1 MKTAV
6 MNIAAGQCVKF
17 HNEPCLVLEHRQNG
31 TLLMTCNQIEA
42 KFGGSNNYAKSALA
56 KHLNSTFLEALTE
69 NHVDEVLLRK
79 VDLTA
84 VNGSTEY
91 GSVVCRVAP
100 LTLDEYRRLR
110 GIIPLPESWEWFA
123 TPWSTPAV
131 NEDDTWVAGLNTGDV
146 CCLGADGG
154 LVSGHCHYSYGSRP
168 AFLIP
173 SDYAVEVDEE
183 NPLEQFSLND
193 LLAEINRRVT
203 SEE

>member
-131 NEDDTWVAGLNTGDV
+131 NEDDTWVAGLGTNGV
-146 CCLGADGG
+146 VDGG
-154 LVSGHCHYSYGSRP
+154 YYNYSGGSRP

>member
-6 MNIAAGQCVKF
+6 VNIAAGQCVKF

-69 NHVDEVLLRK
+69 NHADEVLLRE

-91 GSVVCRVAP
+91 GLLMCKVAP
-100 LTLDEYRRLR
+100 LTIDEYRRLR
-110 GIIPLPESWEWFA
+110 DIIPLPESWEWFA

-131 NEDDTWVAGLNTGDV
+131 NEDDTWVAGLFTSGYVSFNRYGD
-146 CCLGADGG
+146 
-154 LVSGHCHYSYGSRP
+154 SFGSRP

>member
-42 KFGGSNNYAKSALA
+42 KFGSSNNYAKSALA

-131 NEDDTWVAGLNTGDV
+131 NEDDTWVAGLFTNGNV
-146 CCLGADGG
+146 DGG
-154 LVSGHCHYSYGSRP
+154 YYLISSGSRP

>member
-131 NEDDTWVAGLNTGDV
+131 NEDDTWVAGLYAYGNVNDNYYG
-146 CCLGADGG
+146 
-154 LVSGHCHYSYGSRP
+154 SSFGSRP

>member
-69 NHVDEVLLRK
+69 NHADEVLLRE

-91 GSVVCRVAP
+91 GLLVCKVAP
-100 LTLDEYRRLR
+100 LTIDEYRRLR
-110 GIIPLPESWEWFA
+110 DIIPLPESWEWFA

-131 NEDDTWVAGLNTGDV
+131 NEDDTWVAGLNTS
-146 CCLGADGG
+146 GG
-154 LVSGHCHYSYGSRP
+154 VSHNYYGNSYGSRP

-193 LLAEINRRVT
+193 LLAEIHRRVT
-203 SEE
+203 SAE

>member
-6 MNIAAGQCVKF
+6 VNIAAGQCVKF

-69 NHVDEVLLRK
+69 NHADEVLLRE

-91 GSVVCRVAP
+91 GLLMCKVAP
-100 LTLDEYRRLR
+100 LTIDEYRRLR
-110 GIIPLPESWEWFA
+110 DIIPLPESWEWFA

-131 NEDDTWVAGLNTGDV
+131 NEDDTWVAGLNT
-146 CCLGADGG
+146 
-154 LVSGHCHYSYGSRP
+154 SGNVYYGSFGNSYGSRP

>member
-131 NEDDTWVAGLNTGDV
+131 NEDDTWVAGLGTDGDV
-146 CCLGADGG
+146 DGYG
-154 LVSGHCHYSYGSRP
+154 YIYSSSSRP

>member
-131 NEDDTWVAGLNTGDV
+131 NEDDTWVAGLDTV
-146 CCLGADGG
+146 GG
-154 LVSGHCHYSYGSRP
+154 VSFNGCGSSSGSRP

>member
-131 NEDDTWVAGLNTGDV
+131 NEDDTWVAGLDTVGNVGGDNYSV
-146 CCLGADGG
+146 
-154 LVSGHCHYSYGSRP
+154 SYGSRP

>member
-131 NEDDTWVAGLNTGDV
+131 NEDDTWVAGLNTNGSV
-146 CCLGADGG
+146 GG
-154 LVSGHCHYSYGSRP
+154 SHYYGNSYGSRP

>member
-56 KHLNSTFLEALTE
+56 KHPNSTFLEALTE
-69 NHVDEVLLRK
+69 NHADEVLLRE

-91 GSVVCRVAP
+91 GLLMCKVAP
-100 LTLDEYRRLR
+100 LTIDEYRRLR
-110 GIIPLPESWEWFA
+110 DIIPLPESWEWFA

-131 NEDDTWVAGLNTGDV
+131 NEDDIWVAGLNTYGSVYGDGY
-146 CCLGADGG
+146 CSSL
-154 LVSGHCHYSYGSRP
+154 GSRP

>member
-56 KHLNSTFLEALTE
+56 EHLNSTFLEALTE

-131 NEDDTWVAGLNTGDV
+131 NKDDTWVTGLGSSGNVSNYYYGD
-146 CCLGADGG
+146 
-154 LVSGHCHYSYGSRP
+154 SNGSRP

>member
-131 NEDDTWVAGLNTGDV
+131 NEDDTWVAGLVTNGSVHGDDY
-146 CCLGADGG
+146 GN
-154 LVSGHCHYSYGSRP
+154 SNGSRP

>member
-31 TLLMTCNQIEA
+31 TLLMTCNRIEA

-69 NHVDEVLLRK
+69 NHADEVLLRE

-91 GSVVCRVAP
+91 GILMCKVAP

-110 GIIPLPESWEWFA
+110 DIIPLPESWEWFA

-131 NEDDTWVAGLNTGDV
+131 NEDDTWVAGLNTNGN
-146 CCLGADGG
+146 
-154 LVSGHCHYSYGSRP
+154 VSNGYFSNSLGSRP

>member
-110 GIIPLPESWEWFA
+110 DIIPLPESWEWFA

-131 NEDDTWVAGLNTGDV
+131 NEDDTWVAGLST
-146 CCLGADGG
+146 DGNVG
-154 LVSGHCHYSYGSRP
+154 NDLYYNSYGSRP

-173 SDYAVEVDEE
+173 SDYAVKVDEE

>member
-131 NEDDTWVAGLNTGDV
+131 NEDDTWVTGLDSNGGV
-146 CCLGADGG
+146 DG
-154 LVSGHCHYSYGSRP
+154 SYYDHSYSSRP

>member
-6 MNIAAGQCVKF
+6 MNIAAGQRVKF

-69 NHVDEVLLRK
+69 NHADEVLLRE

-91 GSVVCRVAP
+91 GLLMCKVAP

-110 GIIPLPESWEWFA
+110 DIIPLPESWEWFA

-131 NEDDTWVAGLNTGDV
+131 NEDDTWVAGLRTN
-146 CCLGADGG
+146 GG
-154 LVSGHCHYSYGSRP
+154 VGYDNYNNSRGSRP

>member
-110 GIIPLPESWEWFA
+110 DIIPLPESWEWFA

-131 NEDDTWVAGLNTGDV
+131 NTGHV
-146 CCLGADGG
+146 CCLGTNGVVDSNGYSN
-154 LVSGHCHYSYGSRP
+154 SGGSRP

>member
-131 NEDDTWVAGLNTGDV
+131 NEDDTWVAGLYTNGN
-146 CCLGADGG
+146 
-154 LVSGHCHYSYGSRP
+154 VSNLLYNFSHGSRP

>member
-131 NEDDTWVAGLNTGDV
+131 NEDDTWVAGLNTNGNV
-146 CCLGADGG
+146 GNYYYCL
-154 LVSGHCHYSYGSRP
+154 SSTGSRP

>member
-131 NEDDTWVAGLNTGDV
+131 NEDDTWVAGLDTDGDV
-146 CCLGADGG
+146 SSYCYN
-154 LVSGHCHYSYGSRP
+154 YSSGSRP

>member
-6 MNIAAGQCVKF
+6 MNIAAGQCAKF

-69 NHVDEVLLRK
+69 NHADEVLLRE

-91 GSVVCRVAP
+91 GLLMCKVAP

-110 GIIPLPESWEWFA
+110 DIIPLPESWEWFA

-131 NEDDTWVAGLNTGDV
+131 NEDDAWVAGLNT
-146 CCLGADGG
+146 DGY
-154 LVSGHCHYSYGSRP
+154 VSYYGCYHSRGSRP

>member
-131 NEDDTWVAGLNTGDV
+131 NEDDTWVAGLSTNGN
-146 CCLGADGG
+146 
-154 LVSGHCHYSYGSRP
+154 VSSHYYSNSYGSRP

>member
-131 NEDDTWVAGLNTGDV
+131 NEDDTWVVGLDTNGDV
-146 CCLGADGG
+146 GG
-154 LVSGHCHYSYGSRP
+154 DYYYDSYGSRP

>member
-6 MNIAAGQCVKF
+6 VNIAAGQCVKF

-69 NHVDEVLLRK
+69 NHADEVLLRE

-91 GSVVCRVAP
+91 GLLMCKVAP
-100 LTLDEYRRLR
+100 LTIDEYRRLR
-110 GIIPLPESWEWFA
+110 DIIPLPESWEWFA

-131 NEDDTWVAGLNTGDV
+131 NEDDTWVAGLNTYSV
-146 CCLGADGG
+146 LCLNTDGN
-154 LVSGHCHYSYGSRP
+154 VDYSGCSYSGGSRP
-168 AFLIP
+168 AFLIH

>member
-131 NEDDTWVAGLNTGDV
+131 NEDDTWVAGLGTG
-146 CCLGADGG
+146 GG
-154 LVSGHCHYSYGSRP
+154 VGYGYCNNSHGSRP

>member
-110 GIIPLPESWEWFA
+110 DIIPLPESWEWFA

-131 NEDDTWVAGLNTGDV
+131 NEDDTWVAGLRT
-146 CCLGADGG
+146 DGSVYG
-154 LVSGHCHYSYGSRP
+154 NHYDYSRGSRP

>member
-6 MNIAAGQCVKF
+6 VNIAAGQCVKF

-69 NHVDEVLLRK
+69 NHADEVLLRE

-91 GSVVCRVAP
+91 GLLMCKVAP
-100 LTLDEYRRLR
+100 LTIDEYRRLR
-110 GIIPLPESWEWFA
+110 DIIPLPESWEWFA

-131 NEDDTWVAGLNTGDV
+131 NEDDTWVAGLDASGNV
-146 CCLGADGG
+146 NYGG
-154 LVSGHCHYSYGSRP
+154 SCSISSGSRP

>member
-131 NEDDTWVAGLNTGDV
+131 NEDDTWVAGLDTR
-146 CCLGADGG
+146 GG
-154 LVSGHCHYSYGSRP
+154 VSSLSYIGSFGSRP

>member
-110 GIIPLPESWEWFA
+110 DIIPLPESWEWFA

-131 NEDDTWVAGLNTGDV
+131 NEDDTWVAGLGTSGYV
-146 CCLGADGG
+146 DGG
-154 LVSGHCHYSYGSRP
+154 GYSVSYGSRP

>member
-131 NEDDTWVAGLNTGDV
+131 NEDDTWVAGLSS
-146 CCLGADGG
+146 DGNVNDG
-154 LVSGHCHYSYGSRP
+154 IYYNYSYGSRP

>member
-131 NEDDTWVAGLNTGDV
+131 NEDDTWVAGLSTDGDV
-146 CCLGADGG
+146 SNDYYN
-154 LVSGHCHYSYGSRP
+154 YSDGSRP

>member
-69 NHVDEVLLRK
+69 NHADEVLLRE

-91 GSVVCRVAP
+91 GLLMCKVAP
-100 LTLDEYRRLR
+100 LTIDEYRRLR
-110 GIIPLPESWEWFA
+110 DIIPMPESWEWFA

-131 NEDDTWVAGLNTGDV
+131 NEDDTWVAGLYAN
-146 CCLGADGG
+146 GG
-154 LVSGHCHYSYGSRP
+154 VSSYYYCNSIGSRP

>member
-131 NEDDTWVAGLNTGDV
+131 NEDDTWVAGLNANGSVDNYYY
-146 CCLGADGG
+146 DF
-154 LVSGHCHYSYGSRP
+154 SGGSRP

>member
-110 GIIPLPESWEWFA
+110 DIILLPESWEWFA

-131 NEDDTWVAGLNTGDV
+131 NEDDTWVAGLGT
-146 CCLGADGG
+146 
-154 LVSGHCHYSYGSRP
+154 SGNVNGNYYSNSHGSRP

>member
-131 NEDDTWVAGLNTGDV
+131 NEDDTWVAGLGTNGY
-146 CCLGADGG
+146 
-154 LVSGHCHYSYGSRP
+154 VSYYSYFNSRGSRP

>member
-1 MKTAV
+1 VKTAV

-131 NEDDTWVAGLNTGDV
+131 NEDDTWVAGLGTSGNV
-146 CCLGADGG
+146 DGSSYG
-154 LVSGHCHYSYGSRP
+154 GSGGSRP

>member
-131 NEDDTWVAGLNTGDV
+131 NEDDTWVAGLGT
-146 CCLGADGG
+146 DGY
-154 LVSGHCHYSYGSRP
+154 VYYDFYNNSYSSRP